1 MLGSFSSC
9 LFKGS
14 QRTLLLIEAEA
25 ASPVGGGGERMQM
38 GEACP
43 GGLSCSPS
51 CLRESPH
58 KGSSLS
64 FSALRGRGHRRGLC
78 LPSGQGIKVTLPSL
92 FQSVN
97 SITSGRAQFSPGGV
111 ARKGGKRGL
120 DAGKRSSTFCALGPL
135 DHPQDG
141 PCPRTVQRA
150 KGHRPPVLSVKVESR
165 ASRESA
171 WQWHPCL
178 WCWASR

>member
-9 LFKGS
+9 LFKGN

-25 ASPVGGGGERMQM
+25 ASPAGRGGGRERMQM

-51 CLRESPH
+51 CLWESPH

-64 FSALRGRGHRRGLC
+64 FFALRGRGHRRGLC

-97 SITSGRAQFSPGGV
+97 SIASGRAQFSPEGLPGREEGGV
-111 ARKGGKRGL
+111 
-120 DAGKRSSTFCALGPL
+120 
-135 DHPQDG
+135 
-141 PCPRTVQRA
+141 
-150 KGHRPPVLSVKVESR
+150 
-165 ASRESA
+165 
-171 WQWHPCL
+171 
-178 WCWASR
+178 